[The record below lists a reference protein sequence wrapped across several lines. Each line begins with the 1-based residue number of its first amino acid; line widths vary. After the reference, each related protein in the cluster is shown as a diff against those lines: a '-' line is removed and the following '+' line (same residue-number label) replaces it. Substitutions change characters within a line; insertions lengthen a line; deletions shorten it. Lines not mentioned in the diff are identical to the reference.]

1 MAEVRLK
8 AKIQFLAFY
17 LKIKVKAEVVIASA
31 LTLISENCLSIK
43 FKRLPFRLVFS

>member
-8 AKIQFLAFY
+8 AKIQFFAFF
-17 LKIKVKAEVVIASA
+17 LKIKKAEVVIASA
-31 LTLISENCLSIK
+31 FLILENFSLIK